1 MSNGKSFLRWA
12 GSKKR
17 LIPNLCACW
26 GDGYARYVEP
36 FMGSAAL
43 FFAIG
48 PSKAVLSDINV
59 DLVETF
65 CVLRDHPRAVY
76 NRLVRLPLGEDA
88 YYRIRQEDASRLPS
102 LDRAT
107 RFVYLNRFCF
117 NGLYRTNTNGKFNVP
132 YASSKTAHLPSQEDL
147 CKAAKVLSSAHIAA
161 RDFEETLEDVQGGD
175 FVYMDP
181 PYAVQNRRIFRQYG
195 PDSFGIADLA
205 RLASSLKE
213 IDRRGATFVVS
224 YAMCREA
231 LDAFGRWHIRR
242 VHTQRSVA
250 GFSRHR
256 RKAIEI
262 IVSNREIPKRIDD
275 TFAERQDQK
284 KSHLPQKRIR

>member
-1 MSNGKSFLRWA
+1 MSDGKSFLRWA
-12 GSKKR
+12 GSKSR
-17 LIPNLCACW
+17 LIPHLRAYW
-26 GDGYARYVEP
+26 GDGCTRYVEP

-48 PSKAVLSDINV
+48 PSEAVLSDINA
-59 DLVETF
+59 DLVEAF

-76 NRLVRLPLGEDA
+76 NRLICLPLGEEA
-88 YYRIRQEDASRLPS
+88 YYGIRQEDASQLPS
-102 LDRAT
+102 LDRVA

-117 NGLYRTNTNGKFNVP
+117 NGLYRTNTKGKFNVP
-132 YASSKTAHLPSQEDL
+132 YASSKTAHLPLQEDL
-147 CKAAKVLSSAHIAA
+147 CKAAKVLLSANIAA
-161 RDFEETLEDVQGGD
+161 RDFEETLKDVQGGD

-181 PYAVQNRRIFRQYG
+181 PYAVRNRRIFRQYG

-205 RLASSLKE
+205 RLAVSLKE

-231 LDAFGRWHIRR
+231 LDAFSRWHIRR

-256 RKAIEI
+256 HKAIEI
-262 IVSNREIPKRIDD
+262 IVSNRK
-275 TFAERQDQK
+275 
-284 KSHLPQKRIR
+284 LP